1 MSRDRLRSTGSLL
14 AGVYV
19 VAVAV
24 LETLRHTTTWPR
36 VTDLASTP
44 AGVAAGHVWPLL
56 TSGLVVAG
64 APLAQLV
71 GLGVTVL
78 VVIQLLGAGAFWMA
92 AGAAHLGSAVLAYAG
107 IGILW
112 LIQRSDVAGA
122 IGALVAAGLGSGR
135 VRERAL
141 AVAAIGLFY
150 VVFGASGGLAGV
162 EHVLAFALGAA
173 VTWALGRRAATP
185 SLASA

>member
-1 MSRDRLRSTGSLL
+1 
-14 AGVYV
+14 
-19 VAVAV
+19 
-24 LETLRHTTTWPR
+24 
-36 VTDLASTP
+36 
-44 AGVAAGHVWPLL
+44 
-56 TSGLVVAG
+56 
-64 APLAQLV
+64 
-71 GLGVTVL
+71 
-78 VVIQLLGAGAFWMA
+78 MA
-92 AGAAHLGSAVLAYAG
+92 AAAAHLGSAVLAYAG

-112 LIQRSDVAGA
+112 LVQRSDVDGVVDAPDYGISCVWAGA

-173 VTWALGRRAATP
+173 VTWALGRRAATR
-185 SLASA
+185 SLAPA

>member
-1 MSRDRLRSTGSLL
+1 M
-14 AGVYV
+14 

-112 LIQRSDVAGA
+112 LVQRSDVDGVVDAPDYGISCVWAGA

-173 VTWALGRRAATP
+173 VTWALGRRAATR
-185 SLASA
+185 SLAPA